1 MKYIRALLLTVVLLL
16 SFGCTVKQD
25 LTIKSGKDGEIFIDL
40 ELNPVFVRYINDLS
54 ETTGKSAKSGIFNTE
69 EITQELKKYPSA
81 RPVSVVSP
89 EPSKLIIILKSE
101 DYTKLLPDKYVP
113 FIRISDSGKIRT
125 VTFHIGKDNYKA
137 LDEVFIISD
146 NPILS
151 GLAPQVDKPCS
162 NEEYV
167 SLLEYV
173 FEDYF
178 ESGETAEKI
187 LEKSFVQLNIKTS
200 GKIISSD
207 VGSFKGNSLWI
218 KLPLVDFLT
227 LEKTVEFSFSYSI

>member
-1 MKYIRALLLTVVLLL
+1 MKYLRFLVLALVLLI

-54 ETTGKSAKSGIFNTE
+54 ETTGKSAKSGIFNVD
-69 EITQELKKYPSA
+69 EITKELKEYPSA

-89 EPSKLIIILKSE
+89 QPSKLIIILKTE
-101 DYTKLLPDKYVP
+101 NYTELLPGRYVP
-113 FIRISDSGKIRT
+113 FIRISDSGKVRK
-125 VTFHIGKDNYKA
+125 VTFHIGRDNYKA
-137 LDEVFIISD
+137 LDEVFMISD

-151 GLAPQVDKPCS
+151 GLAPQVDNPYS
-162 NEEYV
+162 NTEYV

-173 FEDYF
+173 FEDYLEKG
-178 ESGETAEKI
+178 ESAQKI
-187 LEKSFVQLNIKTS
+187 LDNSFVQLNIKTS
-200 GKIISSD
+200 GKVLSSST
-207 VGSFKGNSLWI
+207 GSFKGNSLWI

-227 LEKTVEFSFSYSI
+227 LEKAIEFSFTYSI